1 MSILKKKPLLNRF
14 LSNCNSPEESNV
26 MPSPSIAN
34 YTVSE

>member
-14 LSNCNSPEESNV
+14 LSNRNSQQELNV